1 MGVLGSVGPDGSC
14 VHTKARQEPILLSPQ
29 PSVGPVARCGPYME
43 VSGLLGDGS
52 SHLLTLTQAVA
63 GRARVS
69 LIPAT

>member
-29 PSVGPVARCGPYME
+29 PSVGPIGVGPYME
-43 VSGLLGDGS
+43 VSGLLGGGS

-63 GRARVS
+63 VRACVS
-69 LIPAT
+69 LIPAA